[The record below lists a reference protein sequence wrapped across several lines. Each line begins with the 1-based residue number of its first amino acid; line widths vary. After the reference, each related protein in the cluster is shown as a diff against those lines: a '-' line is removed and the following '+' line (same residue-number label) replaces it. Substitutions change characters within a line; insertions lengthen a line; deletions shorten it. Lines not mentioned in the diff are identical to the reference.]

1 MPPKKGGD
9 YLGGTKNQWHIHD
22 FGGKGHI
29 KLGDVKRIKKNF
41 GENGVTSE
49 QNWFRCY
56 VGLTI
61 LEQHSQQPNYQELRD
76 AILAYQQGYD
86 EPSDRQFAKLIKDE
100 GLWGPDEAAEW
111 LRNHEDWLKEVGE
124 VGKTWG
130 VTFAAKPQPW
140 KQENNMYSHPPPP

>member
-1 MPPKKGGD
+1 MPPKKDGD
-9 YLGGTKNQWHIHD
+9 YLGGDANQWHIHD
-22 FGGKGHI
+22 FGGNAHI
-29 KLGDVKRIKKNF
+29 KLGDVKRINLGK
-41 GENGVTSE
+41 NGVTSE

-61 LEQHSQQPNYQELRD
+61 LEQHRQQPNYQELRD
-76 AILAYQQGYD
+76 AILAYQQRYD

-111 LRNHEDWLKEVGE
+111 LKKHEDWLKEVGE

-130 VTFAAKPQPW
+130 TTFTSYPQP
-140 KQENNMYSHPPPP
+140 QEKNMHSHPPPP

>member
-1 MPPKKGGD
+1 MPPKQGGD

-29 KLGDVKRIKKNF
+29 KLGDVKRINLGK
-41 GENGVTSE
+41 NGVTSE

-61 LEQHSQQPNYQELRD
+61 LEDHSQQPNYQELRD
-76 AILAYQQGYD
+76 AILAYQKRYD

-111 LRNHEDWLKEVGE
+111 LKKHEDWLKEVGD
-124 VGKTWG
+124 VGKKWG
-130 VTFAAKPQPW
+130 TTFTRKAEPW
-140 KQENNMYSHPPPP
+140 KQDNNMLSHPPPP

>member
-29 KLGDVKRIKKNF
+29 KLGDVKRINLGK
-41 GENGVTSE
+41 NGVTSE

-130 VTFAAKPQPW
+130 TTFTSYPQP
-140 KQENNMYSHPPPP
+140 QEKNMHSHPPPP